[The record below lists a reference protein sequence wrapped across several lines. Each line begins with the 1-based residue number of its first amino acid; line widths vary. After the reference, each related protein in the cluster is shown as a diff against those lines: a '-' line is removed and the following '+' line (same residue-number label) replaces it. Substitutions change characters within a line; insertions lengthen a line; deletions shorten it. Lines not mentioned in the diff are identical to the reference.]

1 MNGATSV
8 GNSYCSDKYM
18 CRVQIILLIKLVYN
32 ESYGGV
38 DMPEIDLTT
47 LYSEMQKEML
57 QKLST
62 GANAVVH
69 SGTKGDNTESNW
81 INWFREYL
89 PKRYKVDKGV
99 VIDSS
104 GKQSE
109 QIDLIIY
116 DAQYSYL
123 VFRQNDTLLIPAES
137 VYAVFEVKQN
147 LNKERIEYA
156 GAKAKSVRELLRTSA
171 PIKHAGGAYPPK
183 ELHEILAGVLTT
195 RCDWKVPIAGMV
207 VKHVRAREREER
219 LDFVCSISNNTFVV
233 ENNTFMNQYDATSDP
248 EILYC
253 EENESLVYLLLNLL
267 KRLRDI
273 GTVPAI
279 DFSKYAEKIPSS
291 RYGK

>member
-1 MNGATSV
+1 
-8 GNSYCSDKYM
+8 
-18 CRVQIILLIKLVYN
+18 
-32 ESYGGV
+32 
-38 DMPEIDLTT
+38 MPEIDLTT
-47 LYSEMQKEML
+47 LYSGMQKEML

-81 INWFREYL
+81 INWFQEYL
-89 PKRYKVDKGV
+89 PKRYKVDKGI
-99 VIDSS
+99 VIDST

-171 PIKHAGGAYPPK
+171 PIKHAGGEYPPK

-195 RCDWKVPIAGMV
+195 RCDWKLPIARMV
-207 VKHVRAREREER
+207 VKHIRAREREER
-219 LDFVCSISNNTFVV
+219 LDFVCCISNNTFVV
-233 ENNTFMNQYDATSDP
+233 ENNTFMNQYDATSNP

-267 KRLRDI
+267 RRLRDI

-291 RYGK
+291 IYGK

>member
-1 MNGATSV
+1 
-8 GNSYCSDKYM
+8 
-18 CRVQIILLIKLVYN
+18 
-32 ESYGGV
+32 
-38 DMPEIDLTT
+38 
-47 LYSEMQKEML
+47 ML

-62 GANAVVH
+62 GAKAVVH

-81 INWFREYL
+81 INWFQEYL
-89 PKRYKVDKGV
+89 PKRYKVDKGI
-99 VIDSS
+99 VIDST

-156 GAKAKSVRELLRTSA
+156 GVKAKSVRELLRTSA
-171 PIKHAGGAYPPK
+171 PIKHAGGEYPPK

-195 RCDWKVPIAGMV
+195 RCDWKVPIARMV
-207 VKHVRAREREER
+207 VKHVRARKREER
-219 LDFVCSISNNTFVV
+219 LDFICCISNNTFVV
-233 ENNTFMNQYDATSDP
+233 ENNTFMNQYDATSNP

-253 EENESLVYLLLNLL
+253 EEKESLVYLLLNLL
-267 KRLRDI
+267 RRLRDI

-279 DFSKYAEKIPSS
+279 DFSKYAEKVPSS
-291 RYGK
+291 RY

>member
-1 MNGATSV
+1 
-8 GNSYCSDKYM
+8 
-18 CRVQIILLIKLVYN
+18 
-32 ESYGGV
+32 
-38 DMPEIDLTT
+38 MPEIDLTT
-47 LYSEMQKEML
+47 LYSGMQKEML

-62 GANAVVH
+62 GAKAVVH

-81 INWFREYL
+81 INWFQEYL
-89 PKRYKVDKGV
+89 PKRYKVDKGI
-99 VIDSS
+99 VIDST

-156 GAKAKSVRELLRTSA
+156 GVKAKSVRELLRTSA
-171 PIKHAGGAYPPK
+171 PIKHAGGEYPPK

-195 RCDWKVPIAGMV
+195 RCDWKVPIARMV
-207 VKHVRAREREER
+207 VKHVRARKREER
-219 LDFVCSISNNTFVV
+219 LDFICCISNNTFVV
-233 ENNTFMNQYDATSDP
+233 ENNTFMNQYDATSNP

-253 EENESLVYLLLNLL
+253 EEKESLVYLLLNLL
-267 KRLRDI
+267 RRLRDI

-279 DFSKYAEKIPSS
+279 DFSKYAEKVPSS
-291 RYGK
+291 RY

>member
-1 MNGATSV
+1 
-8 GNSYCSDKYM
+8 
-18 CRVQIILLIKLVYN
+18 
-32 ESYGGV
+32 
-38 DMPEIDLTT
+38 MPEIDLAK
-47 LYSEMQKEML
+47 LYTEMQREML
-57 QKLST
+57 QKLSM

-69 SGTKGDNTESNW
+69 PGTKGDNTESNW
-81 INWFREYL
+81 INWFQEYL
-89 PKRYKVDKGV
+89 PNRYKVDKGI
-99 VIDSS
+99 VIDSR

-156 GAKAKSVRELLRTSA
+156 GAKAKSVRTLQRTSA
-171 PIKHAGGAYPPK
+171 PIKHAGGEYPPK

-195 RCDWKVPIAGMV
+195 RCDWNMPIAGMV

-219 LDFVCSISNNTFVV
+219 LDFVCSISNNTFVI
-233 ENNTFMNQYDATSDP
+233 ENNTFMNQYDATNDP
-248 EILYC
+248 KIIYC

-267 KRLRDI
+267 RRLSDI

-279 DFSKYAEKIPSS
+279 DFSKYSEKISS
-291 RYGK
+291 SKYGK

>member
-1 MNGATSV
+1 
-8 GNSYCSDKYM
+8 
-18 CRVQIILLIKLVYN
+18 
-32 ESYGGV
+32 
-38 DMPEIDLTT
+38 MPEIDLTT
-47 LYSEMQKEML
+47 LYAGMQKEML

-81 INWFREYL
+81 INWFQEYL
-89 PKRYKVDKGV
+89 PNRYKVDKGI
-99 VIDSS
+99 VIDST

-171 PIKHAGGAYPPK
+171 PIKHAGGEYPPK

-195 RCDWKVPIAGMV
+195 RCDWKVPITGMV

-219 LDFVCSISNNTFVV
+219 LDFVCSISNNTFVI
-233 ENNTFMNQYDATSDP
+233 ENNTFMNQYDATSNP

-267 KRLRDI
+267 RRLRDI

-279 DFSKYAEKIPSS
+279 DFSKYAEKITSS
-291 RYGK
+291 IYGK